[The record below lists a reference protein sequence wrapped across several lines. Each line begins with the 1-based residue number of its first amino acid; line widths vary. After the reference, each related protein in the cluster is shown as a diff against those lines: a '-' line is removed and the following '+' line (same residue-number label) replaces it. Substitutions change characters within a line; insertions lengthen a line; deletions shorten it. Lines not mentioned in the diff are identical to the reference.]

1 VVNKTTSDGELMI
14 KLLIGPVSDLVGS
27 WMKNKAEEKQAK
39 HQAKMTLIQ
48 NDAAWETKMAD
59 ASANSWKDEWFTIL
73 LSLPLLVVTLGVMTD
88 DITVLDRLTTAFKAL
103 AELPDWYQYLLFIA
117 VTSSFGIRGADKL
130 MNLRKK

>member
-1 VVNKTTSDGELMI
+1 MVKKTTSDGELMI
-14 KLLIGPVSDLVGS
+14 KFLVGPVSDLVGS
-27 WMKNKAEEKQAK
+27 WIKNKAEEKQAK

-73 LSLPLLVVTLGVMTD
+73 LSLPLLIVTLGVMTD

-103 AELPDWYQYLLFIA
+103 SELPDWYQYLLFIA